1 MKKSNLIYLFLI
13 SSLIFAAAS
22 VIIFLVLSSVVIT
35 VSTLLQ
41 KFLIDAELTELK
53 DYIVSLFNDI
63 SLLLLLTSF
72 FSFISIIP
80 ILFSLFTV
88 RDENKNNFIINNI
101 IQVKGIVFL
110 LAANITGIIVL
121 IKWVSKKIENINDI
135 CKGKNVFYKELVCNY
150 ISPSLSEVIQI
161 ILDTGKKFSIIG
173 FSFLAFSLINYTVAL
188 IILFIKL
195 RGEKLRYERISLE
208 RNV

>member
-208 RNV
+208 RIV